1 MEGIFIF
8 AIFLIA
14 VTSPVLITT
23 FLKQYFRYKSETT
36 NKLAEL
42 DLKLAQGQNDL
53 LQKRMVDLQTRVE
66 VLERIVTDNRFE
78 LNQEIS
84 NLR

>member
-66 VLERIVTDNRFE
+66 VLERIVTANRFE

>member
-78 LNQEIS
+78 LNQAIS

>member
-66 VLERIVTDNRFE
+66 VLELSLIH
-78 LNQEIS
+78 I
-84 NLR
+84 